1 MFKQKIKKIGNS
13 LCIIIPNNIV
23 KQENLQ
29 ENEERYFNISKDEN
43 DNVWRATY
51 RKTLEILEDLQ
62 IIKEEIRNRTN

>member
-1 MFKQKIKKIGNS
+1 MFKQKIKRIGNS
-13 LCIIIPNNIV
+13 MCIIIPSNIV

-29 ENEERYFNISKDEN
+29 ENEERYFTMNIDDN
-43 DNVWRATY
+43 DNVFRATY